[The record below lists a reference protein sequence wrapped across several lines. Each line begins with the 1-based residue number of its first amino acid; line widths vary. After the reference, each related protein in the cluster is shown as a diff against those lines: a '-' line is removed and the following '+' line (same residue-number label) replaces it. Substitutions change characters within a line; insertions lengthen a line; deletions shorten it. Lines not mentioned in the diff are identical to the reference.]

1 MAQRKDKRYLTNGTF
16 SIMKWSVIEFVLN
29 EGCVGLCLE
38 SATDANMFDSSIMLG
53 NMLPESVVVVAL
65 EYLQQY

>member
-1 MAQRKDKRYLTNGTF
+1 
-16 SIMKWSVIEFVLN
+16 MKWSVIEFVLN
-29 EGCVGLCLE
+29 KGCVGLCLE